1 MKNAPRIFFNNA
13 VGWLI
18 LTAIIALMGWIETTT
33 PYGFDFADLSGG
45 VITMDTM
52 VRIAILTI
60 VLVGLN
66 LLMGYAG
73 QVSMG
78 HAAFYGIGAYISA
91 VFTARA
97 GSLFGLPE
105 AILKSWEWPWI
116 VMLAG
121 MIFSASFAYL
131 IGKPI
136 LRLRGHYLAMA
147 TLGLGIM
154 AYILFR
160 EYMGF
165 QGDHITGSYDG
176 VSGIPRL
183 RIGSFE
189 IWPIS
194 RYYFFAWLMA
204 LGVMAFGMNLINS
217 RMGRALRAVHGSEV
231 AAQAMGIDVA
241 AFKARVFAISAAL
254 ASLGGSMY
262 AHFQAAVSPA
272 PFSFTGSLELVV
284 MSSVGGL
291 SSIWGAP
298 FGVTM
303 ILFLKEFLRS
313 RLRVL
318 LSGASGEHE
327 IIVYGLLLIVIM
339 IFLPEG
345 ITSGVMKRWKLWKNQ
360 KGKMAAAN
368 EMSGGNV

>member
-1 MKNAPRIFFNNA
+1 MKNLSRLFANTNA
-13 VGWLI
+13 AGWLA
-18 LTAIIALMGWIETTT
+18 LTAIVLLMGWIEIAA
-33 PYGFDFADLSGG
+33 PSGFDFADLSGG

-52 VRIAILTI
+52 VRIAILTV

-66 LLMGYAG
+66 LVMGYAG
-73 QVSMG
+73 QVSLG
-78 HAAFYGIGAYISA
+78 HAAFYGIGAYVSA
-91 VFTARA
+91 IFTAR
-97 GSLFGLPE
+97 GHSLFGVSQSVM
-105 AILKSWEWPWI
+105 ASWQWPWF
-116 VMLAG
+116 VMFAG
-121 MIFSASFAYL
+121 MAFSTTLAYV

-154 AYILFR
+154 VYILFR
-160 EYMGF
+160 ENMGV

-183 RIGSFE
+183 RVGEFE

-194 RYYFFAWLMA
+194 RYYFFAWLVA
-204 LGVMAFGMNLINS
+204 LGVMALGMNLINS
-217 RMGRALRAVHGSEV
+217 RTGRALRAVHGSEV
-231 AAQAMGIDVA
+231 AAQAMGVDVA
-241 AFKARVFAISAAL
+241 AYKARVFALGAAL

-262 AHFQAAVSPA
+262 AHFQAAVSPS
-272 PFSFTGSLELVV
+272 PFSFGGSLELVV

-291 SSIWGAP
+291 ASIWGAP
-298 FGVTM
+298 FGVTI

-327 IIVYGLLLIVIM
+327 IIFYGLLLIVIM
-339 IFLPEG
+339 IFMPEG
-345 ITSGVMKRWKLWKNQ
+345 IVIGAMKRWKAWQARGRKET
-360 KGKMAAAN
+360 AIP
-368 EMSGGNV
+368 EGGEA

>member
-1 MKNAPRIFFNNA
+1 VKNLPRIFANSHA
-13 VGWLI
+13 VGWLTLSVI
-18 LTAIIALMGWIETTT
+18 VVLLGWVETSK
-33 PYGFDFADLSGG
+33 PFGIDFADLSGG

-52 VRIAILTI
+52 VRVAILTI

-73 QVSMG
+73 QVSLG
-78 HAAFYGIGAYISA
+78 HAAFYGVGAYVSA
-91 VFTARA
+91 IFTARGGA
-97 GSLFGLPE
+97 LFGVPE
-105 AILKSWEWPWI
+105 SVLASWWYPWVIL
-116 VMLAG
+116 LAA
-121 MIFSASFAYL
+121 MTFSASLAYFL
-131 IGKPI
+131 GKPI

-154 AYILFR
+154 IYILFR
-160 EYMGF
+160 ENMGV

-183 RIGSFE
+183 RLGAFE

-194 RYYFFAWLMA
+194 RYYFFAWIVA
-204 LGVMAFGMNLINS
+204 LGVMAFGLNLINS
-217 RMGRALRAVHGSEV
+217 RTGRALRAVHGSEV
-231 AAQAMGIDVA
+231 AAQSMGIDVA
-241 AFKARVFAISAAL
+241 AYKARVFAISAAL
-254 ASLGGSMY
+254 ASLGGSLY
-262 AHFQAAVSPA
+262 AHFQAAVSPS

-284 MSSVGGL
+284 MSSVGGIA
-291 SSIWGAP
+291 SIWGAP
-298 FGVTM
+298 FGVM
-303 ILFLKEFLRS
+303 IILFLKEFLRS

-327 IIVYGLLLIVIM
+327 IIFYGLLLIVIM

-360 KGKMAAAN
+360 KGKSAATN
-368 EMSGGNV
+368 GGQA

>member
-1 MKNAPRIFFNNA
+1 MKKIAGISLTNN
-13 VGWLI
+13 VIGWLA
-18 LTAIIALMGWIETTT
+18 LTVLIGLLGWVEIAQPFGL
-33 PYGFDFADLSGG
+33 DFADLSGG
-45 VITMDTM
+45 VITLDTM
-52 VRIAILTI
+52 VRIAILTV

-73 QVSMG
+73 QVSLG
-78 HAAFYGIGAYISA
+78 HAAFYGIGAYVSA
-91 VFTARA
+91 IFTARA
-97 GSLFGLPE
+97 GLLFGVPE
-105 AILKSWEWPWI
+105 SIFRSWEWPWLI
-116 VMLAG
+116 ILAG
-121 MIFSASFAYL
+121 MTFSASLAYL
-131 IGKPI
+131 IGRPI
-136 LRLRGHYLAMA
+136 LKLRGHYLAMA

-154 AYILFR
+154 IYILFR
-160 EYMGF
+160 ENMGV

-176 VSGIPRL
+176 VSGVPRL

-194 RYYFFAWLMA
+194 RYYFFAWLVA
-204 LGVMAFGMNLINS
+204 LGVMAFGLNLIDS

-231 AAQAMGIDVA
+231 AAQAMGVDVA
-241 AFKARVFAISAAL
+241 SYKALVFAISAAL
-254 ASLGGSMY
+254 ASLGGSLY

-284 MSSVGGL
+284 MSSVGGI

-298 FGVTM
+298 FGVTI

-327 IIVYGLLLIVIM
+327 IIVYGLLLVVIM

-345 ITSGVMKRWKLWKNQ
+345 ITSGAMKRWRAWQNQ
-360 KGKMAAAN
+360 KNKTASAAAN
-368 EMSGGNV
+368 GGGA

>member
-1 MKNAPRIFFNNA
+1 MKKNAVLFFANTNT
-13 VGWLI
+13 VGWMT
-18 LTAIIALMGWIETTT
+18 LTAIVILMGWIETSK
-33 PYGFDFADLSGG
+33 PFGVDFADLSGG

-73 QVSMG
+73 QVSLG
-78 HAAFYGIGAYISA
+78 HAAFYGVGAYTSA
-91 VFTARA
+91 IFTARA
-97 GSLFGLPE
+97 GSLFGMPE
-105 AILKSWEWPWI
+105 SITASWEWPWI

-121 MIFSASFAYL
+121 MIFSASLAYL

-154 AYILFR
+154 IYILFR
-160 EYMGF
+160 ENMGF

-183 RIGSFE
+183 RLGALE
-189 IWPIS
+189 LWPIA
-194 RYYFFAWLMA
+194 RYYFFAWAAA
-204 LGVMAFGMNLINS
+204 LGVMAFGLNLINS

-231 AAQAMGIDVA
+231 AAQAMGVDVA
-241 AFKARVFAISAAL
+241 AYKARVFAISAAL
-254 ASLGGSMY
+254 ASLGGSLY
-262 AHFQAAVSPA
+262 AHFQAAVSPS

-284 MSSVGGL
+284 MSSVGGIA
-291 SSIWGAP
+291 SIWGAP
-298 FGVTM
+298 FGVTI

-327 IIVYGLLLIVIM
+327 IIFYGLLLIVIM

-345 ITSGVMKRWKLWKNQ
+345 ITSGVMKRWKLWQNQ
-360 KGKMAAAN
+360 NKKTGAAN
-368 EMSGGNV
+368 EGRP